1 MSDFLP
7 AYNFMMDSEDAGR
20 EYKQVPDVG
29 GSAIS
34 GINSHDFPEEFAAIA
49 AIPQSQRG
57 DLVCAFYRNHL
68 WNQWLEQLQSQDLAN
83 RVFDA
88 SVNMGSGTA
97 VKLLQESI
105 ELADEGPGS
114 AIMVDGKWGPITVAL
129 ANGDDSER
137 LIQDFR
143 HARIQHYQAI
153 VAANPSE
160 AKFLPAWIAR
170 ASK

>member
-7 AYNFMMDSEDAGR
+7 AYNFMMDSEDAAR
-20 EYKQVPDVG
+20 AYKQVPDVG

-57 DLVCAFYRNHL
+57 PAVQLFYQAHF

-88 SVNMGSGTA
+88 LVNMGSRTA
-97 VKLLQESI
+97 VKLLQQAVNCFLI
-105 ELADEGPGS
+105 DKVDE
-114 AIMVDGKWGPITVAL
+114 DGKLGADTVGAI
-129 ANGDDSER
+129 NGYPRTQDHIIEQFQDER
-137 LIQDFR
+137 IS
-143 HARIQHYQAI
+143 HYKAI
-153 VAANPSE
+153 VAANPSD
-160 AKFLPAWIAR
+160 AQFLPTWIAR